1 MPGRPALELKN
12 LTDADLVDVN
22 RSRLYRLLSLGF
34 GFPCR
39 ELQEA
44 QAELWQL
51 GDTLYPELELN
62 REERD
67 LLAPEIESLYI
78 NVLDGHAP
86 GKACRPYE
94 TAWRDDDRSMKQWEV
109 KKFYRAFGLD
119 LNEKTRELPDH
130 IVNELEF
137 MHVLA
142 HLAVQAGRG
151 QLGAGVDRRRFV
163 HAQKDFLERHLGQ
176 WIARFCKALQEKTDE
191 RFYIQLAFL
200 TAQFVEDDLE
210 WVRDQHEAGEE
221 RCRTPAERKE

>member
-1 MPGRPALELKN
+1 MSGEPALELKN

-34 GFPCR
+34 GFPR
-39 ELQEA
+39 SELQEA

-51 GDTLYPELELN
+51 ADTLYPELELN

-78 NVLDGHAP
+78 NILDGHAP

-119 LNEKTRELPDH
+119 LNEKTHEVPDH

-137 MHVLA
+137 MHFLA
-142 HLAVQAGRG
+142 FLAVEASRG
-151 QLGAGVDRRRFV
+151 QLGGSVGRGQYV

-176 WIARFCKALQEKTDE
+176 WTAKFCEALQEKTDE
-191 RFYIQLAFL
+191 QFYVQLAIL
-200 TAQFVEDDLE
+200 TAQFVKDDLE
-210 WVRDQHEAGEE
+210 WVRDQYEAREG
-221 RCRTPAERKE
+221 

>member
-1 MPGRPALELKN
+1 VSTNRRQDRPGEPALELKN

-34 GFPCR
+34 GFPRR

-51 GDTLYPELELN
+51 ADTLYPELELN

-78 NVLDGHAP
+78 NVLD
-86 GKACRPYE
+86 
-94 TAWRDDDRSMKQWEV
+94 
-109 KKFYRAFGLD
+109 

-137 MHVLA
+137 MHFLA
-142 HLAVQAGRG
+142 HLAVEAGRG
-151 QLGAGVDRRRFV
+151 QLGGSVGRGQYV

-176 WIARFCKALQEKTDE
+176 WIAKFCEALQEKTDE
-191 RFYIQLAFL
+191 RFYVQLAVL
-200 TAQFVEDDLE
+200 TAQFVKDDLE
-210 WVRDQHEAGEE
+210 WVRDQYEAGEG
-221 RCRTPAERKE
+221 

>member
-1 MPGRPALELKN
+1 MPGEPALEPKN
-12 LTDADLVDVN
+12 LTDADLVDVS

-51 GDTLYPELELN
+51 AEALYPELELKCK
-62 REERD
+62 ERD
-67 LLAPEIESLYI
+67 LLAPEVESLYI

-86 GKACRPYE
+86 GRACRPYE
-94 TAWRDDDRSMKQWEV
+94 TAWRDDDRSMNQWEV
-109 KKFYRAFGLD
+109 KKFYRAFGLE
-119 LNEKTRELPDH
+119 LSEKTLELPDH

-137 MHVLA
+137 MHFLA
-142 HLAVQAGRG
+142 HLALEAGRG
-151 QLGAGVDRRRFV
+151 QLGGSVGPGQFV

-176 WIARFCKALQEKTDE
+176 WIPKFCQALQEKTDDL
-191 RFYIQLAFL
+191 FYVQLAVL

-210 WVRDQHEAGEE
+210 WVRNQYEAGEG
-221 RCRTPAERKE
+221 

>member
-1 MPGRPALELKN
+1 MPGEPALELNN

-34 GFPCR
+34 GFPR
-39 ELQEA
+39 QELQQA

-51 GDTLYPELELN
+51 ADTLYPELKLN
-62 REERD
+62 REERN

-86 GKACRPYE
+86 GQACRPYE
-94 TAWRDDDRSMKQWEV
+94 TAWRNDERSMKQWEV
-109 KKFYRAFGLD
+109 KKFYRAFGLR

-142 HLAVQAGRG
+142 HLAVEAGRG
-151 QLGAGVDRRRFV
+151 RLGGVDRGQYV
-163 HAQKDFLERHLGQ
+163 HAQRDFLERHLCQ
-176 WIARFCKALQEKTDE
+176 WVPRFCAALQKKTGE
-191 RFYIQLAFL
+191 EFYVQLAVL
-200 TAQFVEDDLE
+200 TEQFVKDDLE
-210 WVRDQHEAGEE
+210 WVRSQFEAGQ
-221 RCRTPAERKE
+221 A